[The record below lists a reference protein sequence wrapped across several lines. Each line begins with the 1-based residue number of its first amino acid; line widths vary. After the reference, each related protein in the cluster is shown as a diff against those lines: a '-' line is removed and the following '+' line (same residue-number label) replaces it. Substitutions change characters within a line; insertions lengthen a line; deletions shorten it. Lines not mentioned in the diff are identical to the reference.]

1 MQPVSSFF
9 AAGLFA
15 AISLFL
21 PGHQAAAQTSS
32 NITTSKIV
40 FPFAAG
46 GSGDAL
52 ARLIGDRI
60 QPLLKRSIVVENRTG
75 GSGMIGISAVKNA
88 PKDGST
94 ILLTPIAPMSIF
106 PHTYKS
112 LDYDP
117 VKDFTPIT
125 QIVRFDYGFAINKDI
140 PAKNIEELI
149 AWLKDNPNRANYGSP
164 GVGALPQ
171 FTGILFGEKTGL
183 SFNHI
188 PYRGSIP
195 AITDLIGGQI
205 SSVIL
210 PISDLIQFH
219 RDGKLRLI
227 AVSGT
232 QRSALVPDVPTFR
245 DAELDIVS
253 NGWYGFY
260 APAGT
265 PADEISRLNAAIIQV
280 ANSPDVKT
288 RTLDFGFEAISGTPE
303 ELAALQKSDSDKWGP
318 VIRKS
323 GFVSE

>member
-1 MQPVSSFF
+1 MRITSAFTLALV
-9 AAGLFA
+9 AGTL
-15 AISLFL
+15 AITAPSL
-21 PGHQAAAQTSS
+21 ASD
-32 NITTSKIV
+32 TTVTTTRIV

-52 ARLIGDRI
+52 ARLVAERI
-60 QPLLKRSIVVENRTG
+60 QPLLKRTVVVENRTG
-75 GSGMIGISAVKNA
+75 GSGMIGIAAVKSA
-88 PKDGST
+88 PRDGSA

-125 QIVRFDYGFAINKDI
+125 QIVSFDYGFAINKDI
-140 PAKNIEELI
+140 PAATVEEFV
-149 AWLKDNPNRANYGSP
+149 AWLKANPQRANYGSP

-171 FTGILFGEKTGL
+171 FTGILFGEKTGIA
-183 SFNHI
+183 FNHI

-195 AITDLIGGQI
+195 AITDLLGGQI

-219 RDGKLRLI
+219 KDGKLRLI
-227 AVSGT
+227 AVSST
-232 QRSALVPDVPTFR
+232 RRSALVPDVPTFR
-245 DAELDIVS
+245 DSGLDIVS

-265 PADEISRLNAAIIQV
+265 PEAEVKRLHAAITQ
-280 ANSPDVKT
+280 AATSADVKQ
-288 RTLDFGFEAISGTPE
+288 RTLDFGFEAIVGSPE
-303 ELAALQKSDSDKWGP
+303 DLAALQKADSDKWGP

-323 GFVSE
+323 GFVPE